1 MYDQRI
7 ETLAKT
13 FVQYSCALKPG
24 ENVLIEVND
33 ESDDIARAIVKE
45 VYAVGARPFVWRKDS
60 RMERLLMDGAD
71 ETQLEIMCA
80 SDREM
85 MEKMDAYIGLRAG
98 LNSAELSDV
107 SPQKQQQ
114 YAKIYRRPVGAVRMH
129 KKWCTTHFPTPA
141 MAQLA
146 GMSTDAF
153 EDFYFRVSNLDYAN
167 MRRAMEPL
175 KELMEKTDEVH
186 ILGPGTD
193 LKFSIKGL
201 PAICCAGDKNIPDG
215 ELFTAPVCGTING
228 VISYNTPSLF
238 EGFVF
243 EDVQLTYQDG
253 KLVDA
258 TANDTERI
266 REIFARDEGAKGVG
280 EFSFGLNPYV
290 ERPMKQI
297 IFDEKISGSFHFT
310 PGNSYDECDNG
321 NKSGIHWDL
330 VCLQTPEYGGGEIW
344 FDGVLIRKD
353 GLFVLPEL
361 SGLNPEAL
369 KRGE

>member
-7 ETLAKT
+7 EALAKT
-13 FVQYSCALKPG
+13 FIYYSCALKPG
-24 ENVLIEVND
+24 ENVLIEAND
-33 ESDDIARAIVKE
+33 ESEVLARALVKE
-45 VYAVGARPFVWRKDS
+45 AYRAGATPYVWLRQS
-60 RMERLLMDGAD
+60 RLERLLIEGANQS
-71 ETQLEIMCA
+71 QLELMKE
-80 SDREM
+80 SDRAF

-98 LNSAELSDV
+98 LNNAELSDV
-107 SPQKQQQ
+107 TPEKQAQ
-114 YAKIYRRPVGAVRMH
+114 YAAVYRRPVGAVRMN

-141 MAQLA
+141 MAQMA

-153 EDFYFRVSNLDYAN
+153 EDFYFKVCNVDYAK

-193 LKFSIKGL
+193 IRFSIKGL
-201 PAICCAGDKNIPDG
+201 PAVCCAGDKNLPDG
-215 ELFTAPVCGTING
+215 ELFSAPVAGSING

-243 EDVQLTYQDG
+243 ENVKLTYKEG
-253 KLVDA
+253 RLIDA
-258 TANDTERI
+258 QANDTERI
-266 REIFARDEGAKGVG
+266 RAIFDRDDGAKGVG

-290 ERPMKQI
+290 EKPMKQI
-297 IFDEKISGSFHFT
+297 IFDEKISGSFHLT
-310 PGNSYDECDNG
+310 PGNCYEECDNG

-330 VCLQTPEYGGGEIW
+330 VCIQTPEFGGGEIW

-353 GLFVLPEL
+353 GEFVLPQLE
-361 SGLNPEAL
+361 GLNRSAL
-369 KRGE
+369 MNS